1 MTSQLPMFEVIA
13 TARQKLSGVSA
24 CLNDSQ
30 KFSSSLLEFDLWLS
44 EHIQAFSEIK
54 QSRSKYQDEI
64 EELISIVERLENQAR
79 YNVSLVEGMQHYVS
93 QKLNDDV
100 SSMNSQQEP
109 IIDMITRLV

>member
-54 QSRSKYQDEI
+54 QVD
-64 EELISIVERLENQAR
+64 LSIRT
-79 YNVSLVEGMQHYVS
+79 
-93 QKLNDDV
+93 KLK
-100 SSMNSQQEP
+100 NSY
-109 IIDMITRLV
+109 R